1 VVTGTWRAAA
11 ALVAALVVAAPAGLE
26 AQDDVGLPLGS
37 SAPAATVQALDG
49 APVNLASLVGRK
61 PVVFEFW
68 ATWCP
73 ICAALM
79 PRVVAAQAKYGDRV
93 DFVEVAVG
101 VNESLASV
109 RRHVQA
115 HRYPFR
121 FVFDGTG
128 SAVRAYQAPTTSYVV
143 VVDAAGKVA
152 YTGTGSDQDIEAAI
166 RRSGLERD
174 AGPGA
179 LQPGPAGSSGRGPG
193 RRSRP

>member
-1 VVTGTWRAAA
+1 VTGSWRAAA
-11 ALVAALVVAAPAGLE
+11 AVAAALAFAALAGLK

-37 SAPAATVQALDG
+37 PAPAAIVQALDG

-73 ICAALM
+73 ICATLM
-79 PRVVAAQAKYGDRV
+79 PRVVAAQAEYGDRV

-115 HRYPFR
+115 HAYPFQ

-128 SAVRAYQAPTTSYVV
+128 AAVRAYRAPTTSYVV

-166 RRSGLERD
+166 QRAGGERD
-174 AGPGA
+174 GDPGA
-179 LQPGPAGSSGRGPG
+179 LQPGAAGSSGRGPG
-193 RRSRP
+193 GRPRP

>member
-1 VVTGTWRAAA
+1 VVSGAWRAAVAAA
-11 ALVAALVVAAPAGLE
+11 ALTLAAAAPLA

-37 SAPAATVQALDG
+37 AAPAATVQSLDG
-49 APVNLASLVGRK
+49 APVDLASLVGRK

-73 ICAALM
+73 VCAALM
-79 PRVVAAQAKYGDRV
+79 PRVLAAQTKYGNRV

-109 RRHVQA
+109 RRNVQA
-115 HRYPFR
+115 HSYPFH

-128 SAVRAYQAPTTSYVV
+128 AAVRAYQAPTTSYVV

-152 YTGTGSDQDIEAAI
+152 YTGTGSDQDIDAAI
-166 RRSGLERD
+166 RRAIG
-174 AGPGA
+174 G
-179 LQPGPAGSSGRGPG
+179 
-193 RRSRP
+193 

>member
-1 VVTGTWRAAA
+1 MVNTARCVAVALAAT
-11 ALVAALVVAAPAGLE
+11 VVAAAPAALQ

-37 SAPAATVQALDG
+37 AAPVATVQALDG
-49 APVNLASLVGRK
+49 TSLDLASLVGHK

-79 PRVVAAQAKYGDRV
+79 PRVVAAHAKYGDRV

-109 RRHVQA
+109 RRHLEA
-115 HRYPFR
+115 HPYPFR

-128 SAVRAYQAPTTSYVV
+128 AAVRAYRAPTTSYVV
-143 VVDAAGKVA
+143 VVGADGKVA
-152 YTGTGSDQDIEAAI
+152 YTGSGSDQDIDAAI
-166 RRSGLERD
+166 RRTV
-174 AGPGA
+174 
-179 LQPGPAGSSGRGPG
+179 GS
-193 RRSRP
+193 